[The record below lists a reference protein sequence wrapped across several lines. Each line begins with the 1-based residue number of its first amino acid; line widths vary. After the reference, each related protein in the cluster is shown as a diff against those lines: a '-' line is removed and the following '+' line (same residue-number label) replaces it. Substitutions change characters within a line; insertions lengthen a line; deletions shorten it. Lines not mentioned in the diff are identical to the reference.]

1 MEWRDNLPWIQPE
14 QWQSTVRAAELNP
27 ANPSVLLGPLV
38 LICRHPSILLW
49 SHHQLFYWKP
59 SILQTTF
66 YSPSFSLSL
75 SLSLFLCLFYPSVFV
90 HDDTTIS
97 TRPPPAIR
105 PFFLLCLRRG
115 EGNDNDVL
123 GLWSNCRQL
132 LHQQLTAGRQGS
144 TSIDEQRRASRTGC
158 FVQPPVRVLL
168 VDGNRTGLGW
178 STSKSF
184 VKDLLTSWLGLMKVW
199 SSLSGLVLSSLTLT
213 SVNEGQLFF
222 SIGLGLFGPSSPIKM
237 ISSKLTLL
245 SD

>member
-1 MEWRDNLPWIQPE
+1 MEWRDDLPWIQPE

-75 SLSLFLCLFYPSVFV
+75 SLFFCVYFIPLFLYTTTRRFPHVHHQQFGHFFFSVW
-90 HDDTTIS
+90 
-97 TRPPPAIR
+97 
-105 PFFLLCLRRG
+105 G
-115 EGNDNDVL
+115 EGRGMITTCWGYDQIVASYSISSWLQADKD
-123 GLWSNCRQL
+123 RR
-132 LHQQLTAGRQGS
+132 AS

-184 VKDLLTSWLGLMKVW
+184 VKDLITSWLGLMKVW

-222 SIGLGLFGPSSPIKM
+222 
-237 ISSKLTLL
+237 
-245 SD
+245 